1 MSQIKIKAE
10 LGISRN
16 SSGVITIRLADDTSR
31 VGFVEVSLTPEQFA
45 LAITGLMLSDI
56 DVTCRG
62 LDVVG
67 KTVVRERREILC
79 PVKSYDKKVF
89 EQWLTDNAQEEGWK
103 LSVYLGS
110 QGSVTY
116 KDDGAL
122 LRYNVYKYV

>member
-1 MSQIKIKAE
+1 MSRIKIKAE

-16 SSGVITIRLADDTSR
+16 SNGVITIRLADDASR

-67 KTVVRERREILC
+67 KTVVRERREVFC

>member
-16 SSGVITIRLADDTSR
+16 SNGVITIRLVDDTSC

-67 KTVVRERREILC
+67 KTVVRERRQVFC
-79 PVKSYDKKVF
+79 PVKSYGVKF
-89 EQWLTDNAQEEGWK
+89 YEQWLTDNAQEGGWK

-110 QGSVTY
+110 QDSVTY
-116 KDDGAL
+116 RDDGAI

>member
-10 LGISRN
+10 LSISR
-16 SSGVITIRLADDTSR
+16 SSNGVINIRLADEASR

-45 LAITGLMLSDI
+45 LAITGLCLSDL

-67 KTVVRERREILC
+67 KTVVREQREILC
-79 PVKSYDKKVF
+79 PVKSYDKTVL
-89 EQWLTDNAQEEGWK
+89 EQWLLDNAKEEGWK

-110 QGSVTY
+110 QGSITY
-116 KDDGAL
+116 RDDGAT

>member
-16 SSGVITIRLADDTSR
+16 SNGVITIRLADEASR

-45 LAITGLMLSDI
+45 LAITGLCLSDV

-67 KTVVRERREILC
+67 KTVVKERREIFC
-79 PVKSYDKKVF
+79 PIKSYDKKVF

-103 LSVYLGS
+103 LPVYLGS
-110 QGSVTY
+110 QGSITY
-116 KDDGAL
+116 KDDGAI
-122 LRYNVYKYV
+122 LRYSVYKYV

>member
-16 SSGVITIRLADDTSR
+16 SSGVITIRLADDASR

-45 LAITGLMLSDI
+45 LAITGLMLSDV

-67 KTVVRERREILC
+67 KTVVKERREIFC
-79 PVKSYDKKVF
+79 PIKSYDKKVL

-103 LSVYLGS
+103 LSAYLGS
-110 QGSVTY
+110 QGSITY
-116 KDDGAL
+116 KDDGAI
-122 LRYNVYKYV
+122 LRYSIYKYV

>member
-16 SSGVITIRLADDTSR
+16 SSGVITIRLADEASR
-31 VGFVEVSLTPEQFA
+31 VGFVEVSVTPEQFA
-45 LAITGLMLSDI
+45 LAITGLCLSDV

-67 KTVVRERREILC
+67 KTVVKGRREIFC
-79 PVKSYDKKVF
+79 PIKSYDKKVF

-110 QGSVTY
+110 QGSITY
-116 KDDGAL
+116 KDDGAT
-122 LRYNVYKYV
+122 LRYSVYKYV